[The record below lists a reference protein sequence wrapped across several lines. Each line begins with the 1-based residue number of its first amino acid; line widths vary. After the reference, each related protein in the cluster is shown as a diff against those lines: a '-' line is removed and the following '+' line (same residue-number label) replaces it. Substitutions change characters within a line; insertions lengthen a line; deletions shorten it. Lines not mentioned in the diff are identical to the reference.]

1 MAETAV
7 SLAGQQALPKILEAV
22 KMLRDLPKE
31 VRDITDELENFQDFI
46 NDADK
51 VAEAE
56 EDDGRRHRIKERVM
70 RLREAAFRMED
81 VIDEYEYNISCED
94 KQPDDPRWA
103 ALLGEAVAFIKTQ
116 ILLLQSAYKIQD
128 VKSLVRAERDG
139 FQSHF
144 PLEQRQTSSRGNQD
158 ITWQKLRRDPLFIE
172 EDEVVGLDGPRGILK
187 NWLTKG
193 REKRTV
199 ISVVGIAGVG
209 KTTLAKQ
216 VYDQVRNNFEC
227 HALITVS
234 QSFSAEGLL
243 RHMLNE
249 LCKEKKEDPP
259 KDVSTIESL
268 TEEVRNRL
276 RNKRYVV
283 LFDDVWN
290 EKFWD
295 HIESAVIDNKNGSRI
310 LITTRDEKVAE
321 YCRKSSFVEV
331 HKLEKPL
338 TEEESLKLFCKKA
351 FQYSSDGDC
360 PEELKDISLE
370 IVRKCKGLPLAIVA
384 IGGLLSQKDESAPEW
399 GQFSRDLSLDLER
412 NSELNSITKI
422 LGLSY
427 DDLPIN
433 LRSCLLYF
441 GMYPEDYEVTSDR
454 LIRQWIAEGFVKHET
469 GKTLEEVGQQY
480 LSGLVRR
487 SLVQVSS
494 FRIDG
499 KVKRCHVHDLI
510 HDMILRKVKDTG
522 FCQYIDGPDQ
532 SVSSKIVRR
541 LTIAT
546 DDFSGSIG
554 SSPIRSI
561 LIMTGKY
568 EKLSQDLVN
577 KFPTN
582 YMVLKV
588 LDFEGSGLRYVP
600 ENLGN
605 LCYLK
610 YLSFRYTWI
619 TSLPKSIGKLQN
631 LETLDIR
638 DTRVSKMPEEIRKL
652 TKLRQLLSYYTGLI
666 QWKDIGGMTSLQEIP
681 PVIIDDDGVVIGEVG
696 KLKQLRE
703 LLVVKF
709 RGKHEKT
716 LCSVINEMPLLEKLH
731 IYTAD
736 WSEVIDLYITSPMST
751 LRQLVLWGT
760 LTRLPNWILQF
771 PNLVQLSLVGSKLTN
786 DAFNSLKNMPRL
798 LFLDLSYNAYE
809 GETLNF
815 QGGGFQKLK
824 RLQLRYLD
832 QLKCILIDRGALCSV
847 EEIVLQDLSQ
857 LKTVPSG
864 IQHLE
869 KLKDLYIN
877 YMPTELV
884 QRIAPDGGEDHWI
897 IQDLPHVR
905 IWSRGAEEP
914 SHIFGRSHH

>member
-1 MAETAV
+1 
-7 SLAGQQALPKILEAV
+7 
-22 KMLRDLPKE
+22 
-31 VRDITDELENFQDFI
+31 
-46 NDADK
+46 
-51 VAEAE
+51 
-56 EDDGRRHRIKERVM
+56 
-70 RLREAAFRMED
+70 
-81 VIDEYEYNISCED
+81 
-94 KQPDDPRWA
+94 
-103 ALLGEAVAFIKTQ
+103 
-116 ILLLQSAYKIQD
+116 
-128 VKSLVRAERDG
+128 
-139 FQSHF
+139 
-144 PLEQRQTSSRGNQD
+144 
-158 ITWQKLRRDPLFIE
+158 
-172 EDEVVGLDGPRGILK
+172 
-187 NWLTKG
+187 
-193 REKRTV
+193 
-199 ISVVGIAGVG
+199 
-209 KTTLAKQ
+209 
-216 VYDQVRNNFEC
+216 
-227 HALITVS
+227 
-234 QSFSAEGLL
+234 
-243 RHMLNE
+243 MLNE

-276 RNKRYVV
+276 HNKRYVV

-290 EKFWD
+290 GKFWD